1 MKDYFQVNDWLSS
14 GYTAVLD
21 AALGETSFSGYVDPL
36 AFFLTTLTGCTIG
49 FALIMLS
56 MFVILWLER
65 KLYARTN
72 DRYGAM
78 TSLRSLWVG
87 EDGVTGGAWWNKI
100 PFGLGRPVGALN
112 RALNHR
118 FGNDDPDRPMV
129 TRAQNRSWLGYTIL
143 PGFFQQLA
151 DGMKF
156 LVKEHMVPQRA
167 DKWIYEIAPFIVVSS
182 TVMILGLIPLSSGI
196 YGANP
201 EYSVLF
207 AIAIFGIAPIGVFFG
222 GWASNN
228 KYTLLG
234 GIRSAAQLTAY
245 EIPLLLSILGV
256 CVMAGSFN
264 FIDIVAMQTSSG
276 SWNVFLMPL
285 GAVLFLVSMLAE
297 TERIPFDMPEA
308 EAELVEGWWTEYG
321 DMRFGQLFMAEYLR
335 VYAACFMFTHLFLGG
350 WAVPFAGQVSKLGGV
365 GEFLVQATPGIVI
378 VLLKSWFVFS
388 VVFVWART
396 ALPRIRT
403 DQILEFGWRM
413 LLPLAVL
420 QVILSLVYRAF
431 LFDPAGL
438 AHIASGTELTDNL
451 VGGTSWSLAEFHGI
465 EALSILPLLPIL
477 TTILWLGVFLIFLND
492 DRPTDAVE
500 ERMYHITTLTPAGTH
515 IPGTE

>member
-112 RALNHR
+112 RALNQR

-335 VYAACFMFTHLFLGG
+335 VYRGVLHVHALVPWRLGRTLRRAG
-350 WAVPFAGQVSKLGGV
+350 LEAWWCRGVPRPSDARHRHRVAEVMVRLLRRLRLGKDGAS
-365 GEFLVQATPGIVI
+365 EDTNRPD
-378 VLLKSWFVFS
+378 
-388 VVFVWART
+388 
-396 ALPRIRT
+396 PRIRMEDAPPVGSVAGHPLPRLSSVPVRPCRARSHRFRHRT
-403 DQILEFGWRM
+403 HGQPRGRDLLEPR
-413 LLPLAVL
+413 
-420 QVILSLVYRAF
+420 
-431 LFDPAGL
+431 
-438 AHIASGTELTDNL
+438 
-451 VGGTSWSLAEFHGI
+451 
-465 EALSILPLLPIL
+465 
-477 TTILWLGVFLIFLND
+477 
-492 DRPTDAVE
+492 
-500 ERMYHITTLTPAGTH
+500 
-515 IPGTE
+515 